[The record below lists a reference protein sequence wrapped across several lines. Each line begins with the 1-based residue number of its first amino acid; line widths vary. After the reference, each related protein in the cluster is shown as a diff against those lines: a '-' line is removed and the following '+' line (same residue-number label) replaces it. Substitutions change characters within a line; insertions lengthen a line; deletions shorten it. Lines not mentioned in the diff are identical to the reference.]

1 MPVKSTQRGDFPQT
15 EFTSAEDAN
24 ITWGPQTGWPVWGD
38 AAPVSMPTDN
48 KFSSITPAPSADS
61 SSPPPPA
68 GRGLE
73 GAQRSACAASARP
86 SSAAVSSFPS
96 TPQAL
101 RRSGSLSWARSRF
114 SPAARERGLAARPHS
129 LAKRPYFSAA
139 VPSAALKWM
148 TWGKIRALSRPWGR

>member
-48 KFSSITPAPSADS
+48 KVSSITPAPSADS
-61 SSPPPPA
+61 SSPPPP
-68 GRGLE
+68 RGGVGGCAEIRLRRFGQAVQRSGE
-73 GAQRSACAASARP
+73 LLSLHSAGAQAFGQLELGAQP
-86 SSAAVSSFPS
+86 V
-96 TPQAL
+96 Q
-101 RRSGSLSWARSRF
+101 SRGQG
-114 SPAARERGLAARPHS
+114 RGLAARPHS

-139 VPSAALKWM
+139 VPSAALKM
-148 TWGKIRALSRPWGR
+148 DDVGQNQGVEPPMGR